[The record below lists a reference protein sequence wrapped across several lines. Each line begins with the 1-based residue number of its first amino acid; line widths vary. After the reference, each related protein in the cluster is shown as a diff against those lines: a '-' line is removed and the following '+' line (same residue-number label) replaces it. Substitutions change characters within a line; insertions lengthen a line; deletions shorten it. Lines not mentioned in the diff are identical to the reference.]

1 MTLTRFIKFNTTPIL
16 EFKDLKLPQVK
27 LNTKKS
33 LRRHLAPTRRV
44 IETHIYQIKK
54 KSMDRN
60 FGYKNCNPL
69 FHTQVVKM
77 TLVLRRFLVTR
88 LYWKFDFNSIRRI
101 FFFEKIFFS
110 AYSSWSLIFFC
121 SICEKLFRP
130 FENTWLIAFRAES
143 QKWLKCPIWP

>member
-1 MTLTRFIKFNTTPIL
+1 MTLTRFIKFNTTAIL
-16 EFKDLKLPQVK
+16 EFKDVKLPQVK

-77 TLVLRRFLVTR
+77 TLSAKTLFSHETVL
-88 LYWKFDFNSIRRI
+88 
-101 FFFEKIFFS
+101 KI
-110 AYSSWSLIFFC
+110 
-121 SICEKLFRP
+121 
-130 FENTWLIAFRAES
+130 
-143 QKWLKCPIWP
+143 